1 MDKTN
6 YRLLNKIGGS
16 ILAQFPPD
24 SLVQA
29 NNACVNEFNNFLKNR
44 KKQGYECLL
53 NNNKCRG
60 RFRLPINVKM
70 VFLLEENRPDKAL
83 LRLD

>member
-60 RFRLPINVKM
+60 RAIDSHSIPKC
-70 VFLLEENRPDKAL
+70 
-83 LRLD
+83 